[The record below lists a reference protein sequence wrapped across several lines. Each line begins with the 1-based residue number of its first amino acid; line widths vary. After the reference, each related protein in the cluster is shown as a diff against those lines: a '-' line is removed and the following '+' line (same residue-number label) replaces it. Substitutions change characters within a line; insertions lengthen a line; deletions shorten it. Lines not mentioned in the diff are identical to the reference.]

1 MQQMGLRN
9 NGLIKKEQIRVKG
22 KFAMGTMALLATA
35 LIRRWMG
42 TLHYRC
48 HYEDPTVDPVH
59 ANYRGAKI
67 FVFWHE
73 NILFP
78 LHIRGRSCTSM
89 LLSRHWDAD
98 ILDRV
103 AGMMGFGTVRGSSFN
118 GGTVALRE
126 LTLHAKHSNL
136 AITPD
141 GPRGPRR
148 QLAPGCIYLAGT
160 LGIPIVAMGCG
171 YDRPWRMKTW
181 DQFAI
186 PRPGSRARAIV
197 SRAIAIPPNLDR
209 KGVEW
214 HRQGLE
220 RLLSKL
226 SEDAEAW
233 ARSGAHVVGEQPL
246 RREPSRDAS
255 RNILLEPRKAVE
267 LDDEL
272 SRLQCNAA

>member
-1 MQQMGLRN
+1 M
-9 NGLIKKEQIRVKG
+9 
-22 KFAMGTMALLATA
+22 
-35 LIRRWMG
+35 
-42 TLHYRC
+42 
-48 HYEDPTVDPVH
+48 
-59 ANYRGAKI
+59 
-67 FVFWHE
+67 
-73 NILFP
+73 
-78 LHIRGRSCTSM
+78 
-89 LLSRHWDAD
+89 
-98 ILDRV
+98 
-103 AGMMGFGTVRGSSFN
+103 
-118 GGTVALRE
+118 
-126 LTLHAKHSNL
+126 
-136 AITPD
+136 
-141 GPRGPRR
+141 
-148 QLAPGCIYLAGT
+148 
-160 LGIPIVAMGCG
+160 
-171 YDRPWRMKTW
+171 
-181 DQFAI
+181 
-186 PRPGSRARAIV
+186 